1 MQALG
6 EPLNISS
13 IRTVHLHLLKLYHL
27 PPEIPELFCLYCT
40 VCGILNRVNLRE
52 MQNVFV
58 KYNKNEQKKKLLP
71 ANTLCYLHINELF
84 GRKLMKIALFHCD
97 FYSQS

>member
-1 MQALG
+1 
-6 EPLNISS
+6 
-13 IRTVHLHLLKLYHL
+13 
-27 PPEIPELFCLYCT
+27 
-40 VCGILNRVNLRE
+40 